1 MVRAILGRKLTWL
14 GLAPFVLFMLAFEI
28 LPVATLVRSS
38 FSGEGGGFTL
48 SNFARALT
56 PNMLAAFG
64 NSLQLALWTG
74 VGGTFFGTLVA
85 YGIVSSPNATL
96 RHAVTALAN
105 VTANFGGA
113 PLAFAFIITLGST
126 GFVTLLL
133 GYVGIDLYPGFRI
146 YSILGL
152 GIAYLYFQTPLAI
165 LLVIPA
171 LSGLR
176 PEWAEAASGLGAN
189 GLQYWLLVGLPMLA
203 PAMLGSFF
211 LLFANAFGAY
221 ATAWTLTGSDVNLVP
236 VQIAALVR
244 GEVVLDPSLADALA
258 LLSLAIMVACLLA
271 YQYFARKLR
280 TVR

>member
-1 MVRAILGRKLTWL
+1 MARPKLGRKLIWL
-14 GLAPFVLFMLAFEI
+14 GLAPFALFMLAFEI
-28 LPVATLVRSS
+28 LPMATLVRSS
-38 FSGEGGGFTL
+38 FTGSDGFTL

-64 NSLQLALWTG
+64 NSLQLSLTTAL
-74 VGGTFFGTLVA
+74 GGTIFGTLVA
-85 YGIVSSPNATL
+85 YAIVTSPNATL

-126 GFVTLLL
+126 GFITLLL
-133 GYVGIDLYPGFRI
+133 GDLGIDLYPGFRI
-146 YSILGL
+146 YSISGL
-152 GIAYLYFQTPLAI
+152 AIAYLYFQTPLAI

-176 PEWAEAASGLGAN
+176 PEWAEAASGLGAST
-189 GLQYWLLVGLPMLA
+189 LQYWLLVGLPMLA

-271 YQYFARKLR
+271 YQYFARRLR
-280 TVR
+280 TAQ

>member
-1 MVRAILGRKLTWL
+1 MAATTNKSRLAWL
-14 GLAPFVLFMLAFEI
+14 GLAPFVLFAAAFE
-28 LPVATLVRSS
+28 LMPVVTLVRSS
-38 FSGEGGGFTL
+38 LSGGAGITL
-48 SNFARALT
+48 DNFARALT
-56 PNMLAAFG
+56 PNIIAAFG
-64 NSLQLALWTG
+64 NSLYLSLTTAI
-74 VGGTFFGTLVA
+74 GGTIFGTLVA
-85 YGIVSSPNATL
+85 YAIVTSPNAML

-126 GFVTLLL
+126 GFLTLLL

-146 YSILGL
+146 YSISGL
-152 GIAYLYFQTPLAI
+152 GIAYIYFQTPLSI

-171 LSGLR
+171 MAGLR
-176 PEWAEAASGLGAN
+176 REWAEAAASLGATK
-189 GLQYWLLVGLPMLA
+189 LEYWRLIAIPMLA

-244 GEVVLDPSLADALA
+244 GEVVLDPELADALA
-258 LLSLAIMVACLLA
+258 VLSLIIMVICLFA
-271 YQYFARKLR
+271 YQHFARLLR
-280 TVR
+280 RGQ

>member
-1 MVRAILGRKLTWL
+1 MAATTNKSRLAWL
-14 GLAPFVLFMLAFEI
+14 GLTPFVLFAAAFE
-28 LPVATLVRSS
+28 LMPVVTLVRSS
-38 FSGEGGGFTL
+38 LSGGAGITL
-48 SNFARALT
+48 DNFARALT
-56 PNMLAAFG
+56 PNIIAAFG
-64 NSLQLALWTG
+64 NSLYLSLTTAI
-74 VGGTFFGTLVA
+74 GGTIFGTLVA
-85 YGIVSSPNATL
+85 YAIVTSPNAML

-126 GFVTLLL
+126 GFLTLLL

-146 YSILGL
+146 YSISGL
-152 GIAYLYFQTPLAI
+152 GIAYIYFQTPLSI

-171 LSGLR
+171 MAGLR
-176 PEWAEAASGLGAN
+176 REWAEAAASLGATK
-189 GLQYWLLVGLPMLA
+189 LEYWRLIAIPMLA

-244 GEVVLDPSLADALA
+244 GEVVLDPELADALA
-258 LLSLAIMVACLLA
+258 VLSLIIMVICLFA
-271 YQYFARKLR
+271 YQHFARLLR
-280 TVR
+280 RGQ